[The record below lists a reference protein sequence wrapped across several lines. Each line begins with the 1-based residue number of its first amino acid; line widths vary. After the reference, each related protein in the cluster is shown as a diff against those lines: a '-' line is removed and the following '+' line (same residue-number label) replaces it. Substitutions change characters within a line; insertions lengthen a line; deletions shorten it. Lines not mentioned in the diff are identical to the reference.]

1 MATKTRTRPKANR
14 PGRRSG
20 GGRSGRSG
28 GGRSQPGGPAA
39 LVSRVT
45 GMLGGTGRRGASTG
59 GGIASRAAGFVRGF
73 MGGGGGT
80 SRRGRRRH

>member
-1 MATKTRTRPKANR
+1 MATRTRTNR
-14 PGRRSG
+14 GGRR
-20 GGRSGRSG
+20 RG

-59 GGIASRAAGFVRGF
+59 GSLTSRAAGFVRGF
-73 MGGGGGT
+73 MSGGSAGT
-80 SRRGRRRH
+80 RRRSGRRRR